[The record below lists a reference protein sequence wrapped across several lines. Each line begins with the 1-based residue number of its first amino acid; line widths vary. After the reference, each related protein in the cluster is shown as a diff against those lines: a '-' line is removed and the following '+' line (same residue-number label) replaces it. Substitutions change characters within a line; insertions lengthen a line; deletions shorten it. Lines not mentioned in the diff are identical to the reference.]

1 MIGIFDKNPKN
12 RMNTEKSVFMRFFL
26 SFILQKFLSFYKII
40 HHFKIEVHTKCTKEK
55 AQDKPELS
63 LMKYLDYNLVL
74 LYHRSFKLSTL
85 QKK

>member
-1 MIGIFDKNPKN
+1 MIGIFDKNLKN

-40 HHFKIEVHTKCTKEK
+40 HYFKIEVHTKCTKEK
-55 AQDKPELS
+55 ARDKPELS